1 MEPGS
6 LRWSCD
12 RVCPVS
18 SWTGSPSAAGARR
31 GRSRDFIAVLC
42 DPAARR
48 GSSAPYPGLR
58 SPNIGADSVDDS
70 FVQPIKAAAREGA
83 ALAAASSGLW
93 GIAENRC
100 LPKAKWTV
108 PVEET
113 RTARL
118 LRD

>member
-1 MEPGS
+1 M
-6 LRWSCD
+6 
-12 RVCPVS
+12 
-18 SWTGSPSAAGARR
+18 
-31 GRSRDFIAVLC
+31 RDFPALLF

-58 SPNIGADSVDDS
+58 SPSITADNADDS

-100 LPKAKWTV
+100 LPKAEWTV

-118 LRD
+118 LGD